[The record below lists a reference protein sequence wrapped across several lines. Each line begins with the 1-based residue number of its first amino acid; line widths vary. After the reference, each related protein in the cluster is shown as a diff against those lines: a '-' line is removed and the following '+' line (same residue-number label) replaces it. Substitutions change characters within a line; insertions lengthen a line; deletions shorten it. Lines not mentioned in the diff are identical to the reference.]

1 MGTVTVD
8 FVARAA
14 GDGWSLVLVEQG
26 PWRAEEVDAHLR
38 RIQDR
43 LYNCVDVVL
52 DGTFAEKY
60 GEASGRPIVIRVD
73 GYDLPEEPVRQ
84 FFNRFAGVVLQLPE
98 YAAALAAS
106 KVVPSIAFD
115 LSLETLG
122 TATVRVMRGENE
134 G

>member
-1 MGTVTVD
+1 MGTITVD

-14 GDGWSLVLVEQG
+14 GDDGWSLVLVEQG
-26 PWRAEEVDAHLR
+26 PWRAEDVDAHLR
-38 RIQDR
+38 RLQER
-43 LYNCVDVVL
+43 LYDCVDVVL
-52 DGTFAEKY
+52 DGRFAEKY
-60 GEASGRPIVIRVD
+60 SDARGKPIVIRVD

-84 FFNRFAGVVLQLPE
+84 FFARFAGGVLQVPE

-106 KVVPSIAFD
+106 TVVPSIAFE

-122 TATVRVMRGENE
+122 AATVRAKSG